1 VSGFASEPAKPI
13 GSMTYFRGDG
23 SGQFD
28 VSPDGRQFLMI
39 KTLPD
44 ARPPNNRVVVMVN
57 ALPRGTSR

>member
-1 VSGFASEPAKPI
+1 
-13 GSMTYFRGDG
+13 MTYYRGDG